1 MIVSAAIKYHLY
13 PCDDTGG
20 VIILPLHRHKDGE
33 YILKT
38 LGIDDIKIIEEG
50 FLKDDGSFLDRRA
63 AAKHAYLCGQLT
75 EGPEDPYI
83 DVLFSEDLW

>member
-63 AAKHAYLCGQLT
+63 AAKHAYICGQLT

>member
-13 PCDDTGG
+13 PYDDTGG
-20 VIILPLHRHKDGE
+20 IIILPLHRHKDGE

-50 FLKDDGSFLDRRA
+50 FLTEDGTFLGRRA
-63 AAKHAYLCGQLT
+63 AATHAYLCGQLIEET
-75 EGPEDPYI
+75 ETPII
-83 DVLFSEDLW
+83 DILFSEDLW

>member
-63 AAKHAYLCGQLT
+63 AAKHAYFCGQLT

-83 DVLFSEDLW
+83 DMLFSEDLW

>member
-13 PCDDTGG
+13 PYDDTGG

-38 LGIDDIKIIEEG
+38 LGIDEVKVIEEG
-50 FLKDDGSFLDRRA
+50 FLKDDGSFVDRRA
-63 AAKHAYLCGQLT
+63 AAEYAYECGQLI
-75 EGPEDPYI
+75 ENPEEPMI
-83 DVLFSEDLW
+83 DILFSEDLW

>member
-13 PCDDTGG
+13 PYDDTGG
-20 VIILPLHRHKDGE
+20 IIILPLHRHKDGE

-38 LGIDDIKIIEEG
+38 LGIDDIKTIEEG
-50 FLKDDGSFLDRRA
+50 FLTEDGTFLDRRA
-63 AAKHAYLCGQLT
+63 AAEHVYECGQLI
-75 EGPEDPYI
+75 EGSEEPYI

>member
-13 PCDDTGG
+13 PYDDTGG

-38 LGIDDIKIIEEG
+38 LGIDDIKTIEEG
-50 FLKDDGSFLDRRA
+50 FLTEDGTFLDRRA
-63 AAKHAYLCGQLT
+63 AAEHVYECGQLI
-75 EGPEDPYI
+75 EGSEEPYI

>member
-13 PCDDTGG
+13 PYDDTGG

-33 YILKT
+33 YILET
-38 LGIDDIKIIEEG
+38 LGIDDIEIIEEG
-50 FLKDDGSFLDRRA
+50 FLKDDGSFLNRRA
-63 AAKHAYLCGQLT
+63 AAEHAYKCGQLI
-75 EGPEDPYI
+75 ERSEESYI